1 MGVNRS
7 TVGRWG
13 KGQTVPSEAHRRALY
28 RLFSRQAFPRDITSR
43 VVREVV
49 KDGEYHPPPLF
60 IQPVTTGR
68 VPSTYKRSKVY
79 GAYVVVNALVEYFDG
94 DEIPL
99 TITISQRIPVGTSF
113 DNPLLFDGL
122 EAAWR
127 EQIKMIDG
135 SKKIKNYT
143 VTEAWIR
150 LVLPQGMFKKQF
162 EKESSI

>member
-1 MGVNRS
+1 MVKRVNRARVSGRVQERISELNYSGFSNAEIARRMGVNRS

-68 VPSTYKRSKVY
+68 VPSTYKRSK
-79 GAYVVVNALVEYFDG
+79 ACSA
-94 DEIPL
+94 
-99 TITISQRIPVGTSF
+99 
-113 DNPLLFDGL
+113 
-122 EAAWR
+122 
-127 EQIKMIDG
+127 
-135 SKKIKNYT
+135 
-143 VTEAWIR
+143 
-150 LVLPQGMFKKQF
+150 
-162 EKESSI
+162 